1 MDSTMASALAA
12 AAVLVAITNV
22 SVVEVRTGVVSA
34 GRTVVIDGAR
44 IRSTTGPLPAGAL
57 RVDGRGK
64 FLIPGLWDMHVHLGG
79 IEADWFPLYLAN
91 GIVGLREMASSKEW
105 FRKVK
110 LHTGPPRIFST
121 TESLDAPAIGTPRQ
135 ARAAVAELQA
145 LGADFVKVYNGLS
158 RDAYFAI
165 ADESKKRGMTF
176 AGHVPDT
183 IGAAEAARAGQKS
196 IEHLDGVLAAC
207 SKVEAFIRKNWLA
220 GEGPRPDFL
229 MQTYDEPTAQALF
242 AAFRRYGMWQCPTLL
257 QARFESSV
265 NDAAMTADP
274 HLRYVRK
281 DYLQGWRNKLL
292 MLRDVKLEKRMFD
305 KKCALA
311 GAMQKAGVKFLAGT
325 DAPAEYAIP
334 GFGLHDELQLM
345 VERAGFSPL
354 AALQS
359 ATINPN
365 EFFSLD
371 GGVIEKGRPAELVLL
386 DANPL
391 TDINNT
397 RRISGVFAGGRY
409 LDKSTLQKT
418 LDGVATAASSLLLPV
433 LLNQPVHI
441 TRLNAEPLAPPP

>member
-1 MDSTMASALAA
+1 MASALAA

-22 SVVEVRTGVVSA
+22 SVIDVRTGAVSA
-34 GRTVVIDGAR
+34 GSTVVIDGAR
-44 IRSTTGPLPAGAL
+44 IRSTTGSAPAGAL

-64 FLIPGLWDMHVHLGG
+64 FPIPGLWDMHVHLGG

-91 GIVGLREMASSKEW
+91 GIVGLREMASTKERL
-105 FRKVK
+105 RKVK

-121 TESLDAPAIGTPRQ
+121 AESLDGPAIATTQQ

-145 LGADFVKVYNGLS
+145 MGADFVKVYNGLS

-176 AGHVPDT
+176 AGHVPDAV
-183 IGAAEAARAGQKS
+183 GAAEAARAGQKS
-196 IEHLDGVLAAC
+196 IEHLDGVLLAC
-207 SKVEAFIRKNWLA
+207 SNVEAFIRKNWLA
-220 GEGPRPDFL
+220 GQGPRPDFL

-242 AAFRRYGMWQCPTLL
+242 ATFRRYGLWQCPTLL

-265 NDAAMTADP
+265 NDPSMTADP
-274 HLRYVRK
+274 RLRYVRK
-281 DYLQGWRNKLL
+281 DYLDDWRRQLAK
-292 MLRDVKLEKRMFD
+292 LRDVPLEKRMFD

-311 GAMQKAGVKFLAGT
+311 GAMLKAGVKFLAGT
-325 DAPAEYAIP
+325 DAPAEYSIP

-345 VERAGFSPL
+345 VERAGFPPL

-359 ATINPN
+359 ATIHPN
-365 EFFSLD
+365 EFFSLN

-391 TDINNT
+391 VDINNT
-397 RRISGVFAGGRY
+397 RRIGGVFTCGRY
-409 LDKSTLQKT
+409 FDKAALNKM
-418 LDGVATAASSLLLPV
+418 LDGVAAA
-433 LLNQPVHI
+433 
-441 TRLNAEPLAPPP
+441 AERPNRSVQ